1 MEATPRG
8 ESKEERGMEATHG
21 GEGTEAEAAHGG
33 EDTEA
38 EAAVERETGSKDLG
52 FEDAWTRLGLLML

>member
-1 MEATPRG
+1 MEA
-8 ESKEERGMEATHG
+8 EAGMEAAHG

-38 EAAVERETGSKDLG
+38 VVERETGSKDLG

>member
-1 MEATPRG
+1 MEA
-8 ESKEERGMEATHG
+8 EAGMEAAHG